1 MSAVSRHLLP
11 RPVRKDVDDGVP
23 RRRFGL
29 GHLTVLVLYTAALA
43 LLVAV
48 VVHIVV
54 VLLVPRVAPSDAWSK
69 LSAATRAWTFTEIAA
84 PVGVAP
90 LRTDSE
96 LAGLRSGFDP
106 RFGVVACRF
115 DLSEGPAS
123 IVAEGKVP
131 FWSLAVFDRRGEN
144 IYSLN
149 DRTAIGGR
157 LDMLIV
163 NAAQRAQL
171 RENPVEGL
179 DRSVLVRTNIGEGFV
194 LVRALA
200 PDETWVPAVRA
211 FLGAATCERLVLPP
225 SQ

>member
-1 MSAVSRHLLP
+1 MSQSSRMVMP
-11 RPVRKDVDDGVP
+11 RPLA
-23 RRRFGL
+23 RRVETRTPGRWRRAL
-29 GHLTVLVLYTAALA
+29 LALVHTAALA
-43 LLVAV
+43 TLVAII
-48 VVHIVV
+48 VHIVI
-54 VLLVPRVAPSDAWSK
+54 VLLVPFFAPVDAWAK
-69 LSAATRAWTFTEIAA
+69 LSAVTAPWRFSEIARPAGDAVPRA
-84 PVGVAP
+84 PTLP
-90 LRTDSE
+90 DL
-96 LAGLRSGFDP
+96 DP
-106 RFGVVACRF
+106 RFGVIACRF
-115 DLSEGPAS
+115 DLADGPAS
-123 IVAEGKVP
+123 IVAEGEVP